1 MLKSA
6 RTEVAMSVTECLEH
20 ADSGMVEDSVNSSPD
35 LTTSDVVHNVPE
47 ELQED
52 HSVCKP
58 QLPHPATI
66 SSLLPARH
74 VDVLASSLAATHS
87 DQACLVSEVLNRV
100 PAVTT
105 H

>member
-1 MLKSA
+1 MP
-6 RTEVAMSVTECLEH
+6 VTECLEH
-20 ADSGMVEDSVNSSPD
+20 ADSGMVEGSASSTPELAIPQLTVLNIPEALHED
-35 LTTSDVVHNVPE
+35 L
-47 ELQED
+47 
-52 HSVCKP
+52 SVCKP

-66 SSLLPARH
+66 SSLLPAGH

-87 DQACLVSEVLNRV
+87 EQACLVSEVLNRV